1 MNRNKTHSP
10 NDNPGGIFT
19 PRAHRVRQVAAAA
32 LRPSSLRPSTEASL
46 SRMECPCQIY
56 LASPCNCTA
65 PARYLPKFLGVSGTT
80 STSTGQYSY
89 VPPCDPLD
97 SIVSRS
103 PSAHCPFYNP
113 AGGNV
118 NWVYEAYQYYSG
130 STVYNLPCGVA
141 SPNLVISPVS
151 FVQGNYVTLSMT
163 ASPGDF
169 DPSGGTP
176 LATYYDQYGSVLGQ
190 LSVSSTSSDGS
201 TVVFPSDPI
210 TNDSSLIGNF
220 FVAVLN
226 VSGDSWTP
234 GGGGAGM
241 IMVLSNATGG
251 GGGDGGDGCTDA
263 CDVV

>member
-1 MNRNKTHSP
+1 MNRNKLTVLMIILAAFLP
-10 NDNPGGIFT
+10 LALTGCGGGSSSAAPIIFEAEYGSVSVPYGMSLPDLSGVSLQLYPAGT
-19 PRAHRVRQVAAAA
+19 SGATC
-32 LRPSSLRPSTEASL
+32 PS
-46 SRMECPCQIY
+46 
-56 LASPCNCTA
+56 
-65 PARYLPKFLGVSGTT
+65 FLGVSGTT

-97 SIVSRS
+97 SIVSRA

-190 LSVSSTSSDGS
+190 LSVSSTSSDEVYRRIPLRPNHQRLLLDWKFLCGGS
-201 TVVFPSDPI
+201 QCFGRFLDSGRRWRR
-210 TNDSSLIGNF
+210 NDHGPEQRNRRRRRRWRRRLY
-220 FVAVLN
+220 
-226 VSGDSWTP
+226 
-234 GGGGAGM
+234 
-241 IMVLSNATGG
+241 
-251 GGGDGGDGCTDA
+251 GCM
-263 CDVV
+263 